1 MRSLQFRIREPADLS
16 AWTLFVAVQLADVW
30 STNKGMQYDC
40 VKELN
45 PLLPEI
51 PTVSEI
57 VLLKTAIL
65 LPSYTAI
72 HRAVTIT
79 NEDLYAPIFL
89 TAMVVQNN
97 LRVLDRAEGNCQK
110 R

>member
-1 MRSLQFRIREPADLS
+1 MRSLQFREPADLS
-16 AWTLFVAVQLADVW
+16 VWAVFVAVQLADVW
-30 STNKGMQYDC
+30 STDKGMQYDC

-51 PTVSEI
+51 PTVGEM
-57 VLLKTAIL
+57 LFLKTTIL

-89 TAMVVQNN
+89 TAMVVHNN
-97 LRVLDRAEGNCQK
+97 LRVLDRVKRNCQK

>member
-1 MRSLQFRIREPADLS
+1 MKSLQFREPADLS
-16 AWTLFVAVQLADVW
+16 VWAVFVAVQLADVW
-30 STNKGMQYDC
+30 STDRGMQYDC
-40 VKELN
+40 VRELN
-45 PLLPEI
+45 PLLPTV
-51 PTVSEI
+51 PTIGEM
-57 VLLKTAIL
+57 LFLKTTIL

-97 LRVLDRAEGNCQK
+97 LRVLDRVKRNCKK